1 MQKLQAVAIAFT
13 FVLICFSGCLETDEE
28 KQKNRAPE
36 ALILMPRQAYIA
48 EAGKPFQIDGSAST
62 DPDGDELQYM
72 WTLSGL
78 GSPIDLSTKMSD
90 FVTVDDTGNDLI
102 LT

>member
-1 MQKLQAVAIAFT
+1 MQKLQAVATAFT
-13 FVLICFSGCLETDEE
+13 FVLICFSGCLETDED

-62 DPDGDELQYM
+62 EEFLQ
-72 WTLSGL
+72 L
-78 GSPIDLSTKMSD
+78 
-90 FVTVDDTGNDLI
+90 
-102 LT
+102 